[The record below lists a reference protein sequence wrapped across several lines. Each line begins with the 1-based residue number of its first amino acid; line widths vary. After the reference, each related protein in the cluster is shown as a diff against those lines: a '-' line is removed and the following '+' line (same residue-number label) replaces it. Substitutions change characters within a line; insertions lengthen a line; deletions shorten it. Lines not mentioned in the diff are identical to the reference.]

1 MLASTSNLPF
11 TVYLT
16 DCDTNNLLQL
26 VDDFDLMPGHVTIPV
41 VVYALSTKNY
51 FNAQI
56 PTLVEIQKPLLLTY
70 REKGQNKSGYMHKL

>member
-26 VDDFDLMPGHVTIPV
+26 IDDFDLMPGHVTIPV
-41 VVYALSTKNY
+41 VVYTLSTKNY
-51 FNAQI
+51 FTAQI
-56 PTLVEIQKPLLLTY
+56 STLMEIQKPLLLTY
-70 REKGQNKSGYMHKL
+70 REKGQNKSEYMHKL